1 MIDINKYKDENN
13 IYKKIWDK
21 KEKFDL
27 LPKFYNKIIEIDYQE
42 FKEKVYNNSLKEA
55 SDIVDS
61 LLSGDIYILKEAFS
75 KEYVEKIKVQTIE
88 NWQNLHSEFHKI
100 YEGCPN
106 FYRNIDT
113 SLSDKYAFKQVCC
126 KFYIIFSVITLK

>member
-1 MIDINKYKDENN
+1 MIDINKYKDDNN

-55 SDIVDS
+55 NNIVDS

-88 NWQNLHSEFHKI
+88 NWQNLQSEFHKI

-106 FYRNIDT
+106 FYRNIT
-113 SLSDKYAFKQVCC
+113 IPHFQINTPLNR
-126 KFYIIFSVITLK
+126 